1 MKPLNQH
8 NPRVILNCSFHS
20 VTEED
25 VLQWAKDLLGCSQRG
40 YLTTVNVAM
49 LMMMRTDKNLRNFIE
64 NSAMT
69 VADGQPIIWLSKL
82 LGRPLPKRIAGVDLC
97 NSLARLATKNNKSLY
112 LLGASDDIVGRV
124 QKRLKR
130 DNPDLIIAGI
140 SNGYFSKNQTPNIVQ
155 EIKDSGAD
163 ILYVGMGVP
172 RQEKFIQDNWEHLGV
187 KLAIPV
193 GGSFDVIA
201 GYKRRAP
208 KWMQNFG
215 LEWCFRLLQEPRRLA
230 KRYAVTNT
238 KFIWLS
244 VRAILQR

>member
-8 NPRVILNCSFHS
+8 NSRVILNCSFHS

-25 VLQWAKDLLGCSQRG
+25 VLQWAKDLLDSSQRG

-49 LMMMRTDKNLRNFIE
+49 LMMMRTDKKLRNFIE
-64 NSAMT
+64 SSAMT
-69 VADGQPIIWLSKL
+69 VADGQPVIWLSKL
-82 LGRPLPKRIAGVDLC
+82 LGRPLPQRVAGVDLC
-97 NSLARLATKNNKSLY
+97 YSLARLAAQNNKSLY
-112 LLGASDDIVGRV
+112 LLGATDAIIEHV
-124 QKRLKR
+124 QRRLKR
-130 DNPDLIIAGI
+130 NNPDLIITGK
-140 SNGYFSKNQTPNIVQ
+140 SNGYFSDCQTPNMVQ
-155 EIKDSGAD
+155 RIKDSGAD

-172 RQEKFIQDNWEHLGV
+172 RQEGFIQDNWEQLGV

-201 GYKRRAP
+201 GCKRRAP
-208 KWMQNFG
+208 KWMQSFG

-244 VRAILQR
+244 VKALLRR